1 MVVGDVKV
9 ENIVG
14 GMRGLKA
21 MLWEGSV
28 LDPKEVRPSHAR
40 RDAYSSY

>member
-1 MVVGDVKV
+1 MLVMHTITFVQV

-14 GMRGLKA
+14 GMRGIKA

-28 LDPKEVRPSHAR
+28 LDPNEVLRMLL
-40 RDAYSSY
+40 